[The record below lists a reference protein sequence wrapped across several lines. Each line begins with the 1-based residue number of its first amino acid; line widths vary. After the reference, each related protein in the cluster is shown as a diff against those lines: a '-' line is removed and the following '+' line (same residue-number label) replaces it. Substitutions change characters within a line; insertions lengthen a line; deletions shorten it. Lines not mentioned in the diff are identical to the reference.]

1 MSSQSAPSKV
11 RVAAVA
17 DLHVGPGH
25 PSALAG
31 RIEQLER
38 DADVLLIAGD
48 LTMHGLADE
57 VVILA
62 RELEGLSIPAVTVLG
77 NHDFHAD
84 QQKEIA
90 DVMRAAGV
98 TVLEGNMTVVDAHGT
113 RVGIAG
119 IKGFCGGFPD
129 GSAGSEFGEH
139 EMKAFIRHTREAAEL
154 LEEMLS
160 SLSTDHRIALLH
172 YAPIE
177 ETLKGESFGI
187 YAFLGSYLLGEAID
201 AAGAD
206 LVLHGHAHAG
216 HEVGRTPRGIPVR
229 NVAQTVIGAPYRV
242 VELGSDEAL

>member
-1 MSSQSAPSKV
+1 MNSQPAPTTV

-31 RIEQLER
+31 HIDQLER

-57 VVILA
+57 VAILA

-84 QQKEIA
+84 EQKEIG

-98 TVLEGNMTVVDAHGT
+98 AVLEGDTMVVDVQGT

-129 GSAGSEFGEH
+129 GSAGSEFGEP

-154 LEEMLS
+154 LEEM
-160 SLSTDHRIALLH
+160 LH

-201 AAGAD
+201 TAGAD

-216 HEVGRTPRGIPVR
+216 HEVGRTARGIPVR

-242 VELGSDEAL
+242 VELGPGEAE